1 MQEIII
7 LIALA
12 SAVGFSVMLVKSRP
26 GRRGL
31 LGFSVIALC
40 TVATYEIYMHFIW
53 EKSVHAPIRIDI
65 LFFELPLL
73 FAGYI
78 AGTRRDLDRAP
89 RTSSSPLRHTGPYP

>member
-53 EKSVHAPIRIDI
+53 EKSVHGPIRLDI

-73 FAGYI
+73 VVGVMAGI
-78 AGTRRDLDRAP
+78 AGTYRA
-89 RTSSSPLRHTGPYP
+89 GK